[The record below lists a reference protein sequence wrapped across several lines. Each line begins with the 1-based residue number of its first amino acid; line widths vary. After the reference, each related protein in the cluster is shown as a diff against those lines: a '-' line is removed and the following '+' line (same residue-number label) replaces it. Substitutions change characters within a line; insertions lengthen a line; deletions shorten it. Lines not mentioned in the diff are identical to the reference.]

1 MMVIMMYFFGQCR
14 MMVIMMYV
22 PLWSVQ
28 NDSDNDVLLYVL
40 FFQLWFEAQQ
50 YMTWKAGTRKRI
62 WSQLQSTLL
71 TETLAY
77 VRQQQN

>member
-1 MMVIMMYFFGQCR
+1 
-14 MMVIMMYV
+14 MVIMMYV
-22 PLWSVQ
+22 LLWSVQ
-28 NDSDNDVLLYVL
+28 NDGDNDVLLWSVQNDGDNDVLLYVL